1 MSITSIHSTIKRLQ
15 NQLADLKK
23 KDAQEAKKELD
34 AQSKANKASA
44 EAMKSKSP
52 SAMQSKMKQAESAQ
66 RDARQATA
74 RRAAI
79 AKDIASRNSELLKA
93 QSALSKEED
102 KQRAKVAKAVDRQQA
117 EQIRRQKNLESRVA
131 AGLASWRS
139 DETMADVPAESYDVF
154 ISHASE
160 DKEDFVRELAEKATA
175 AGLNVFYDEKSIRW
189 GQGLRERIEHGLA
202 NSRFAVV
209 VLSEAF
215 FKKEWPKRELD
226 GLFELEME
234 GKSRILPIWHKISKD
249 EVLRNSPTLAGKLA
263 LTTASLTVDE
273 IADKLVE
280 IAKS

>member
-189 GQGLRERIEHGLA
+189 GQGLPNCARR
-202 NSRFAVV
+202 R
-209 VLSEAF
+209 
-215 FKKEWPKRELD
+215 
-226 GLFELEME
+226 
-234 GKSRILPIWHKISKD
+234 
-249 EVLRNSPTLAGKLA
+249 
-263 LTTASLTVDE
+263 
-273 IADKLVE
+273 
-280 IAKS
+280 